1 MAAGARCS
9 PLQPRSH
16 DVTQTMTVCKLYW
29 NAPHNGS
36 LARQQLLSCCCCMVK
51 AFAWTAAAAHANKG
65 MGGCR
70 PCSVGKNAHL
80 QQHRLEVS

>member
-51 AFAWTAAAAHANKG
+51 AFAWTAASGPCQQRHGRLQAMQRGEERASSAA
-65 MGGCR
+65 
-70 PCSVGKNAHL
+70 
-80 QQHRLEVS
+80 QT